1 MNNNRVGVTRARAG
15 RALKLMALAGAA
27 CLASVAAQ
35 AAPSTIELI
44 YSFEAG
50 EDGDYPEQ
58 ALIEHNG
65 VFYGTTY
72 ARCGS
77 IFGLT
82 PPPAAKTMTHLISS
96 TNGCM
101 PKSLVVGGDGNF
113 YGATEADGSTITTS
127 GYGTLFR
134 ITPAGEIKRLHVFDG
149 RPGHPLAGLVAG
161 RDGAFYGTTSTWNL
175 EYGGTVFRM
184 TTDGNT
190 ANVTHLH
197 TFGSGPGVMPR
208 TALVEDVIHDGVF
221 YGTTSGHGV
230 QVNSGTLFKITAAGE
245 YTHLHSFAREME
257 RPSGPLVQAGDGML
271 YGSTTGGGANQQ
283 GMVFRIDT
291 EGNHFEILHDFDQA
305 SDQLAEPSGG
315 LVRSPDGYLY
325 GAAGGIY
332 RVDPNT
338 GKVARLLSTAQ
349 VNAVAGSRISGND
362 YKVNLTTL
370 LRGSDNAYYAAS
382 GYGGAVNCNEPGA
395 AVTFG
400 CGAVVRIVPGDAIEL
415 GSGGGNGGGGGGG
428 GGGSGGGSSSG
439 GDGGG
444 GDGTS
449 LVLLALLLAGLVRRQ
464 MRSVSLWRDR
474 VAAGFPDRLD

>member
-1 MNNNRVGVTRARAG
+1 MNDNRDGGARVRAREV
-15 RALKLMALAGAA
+15 LKVTALAAA
-27 CLASVAAQ
+27 VCLASAAAQ

-44 YSFEAG
+44 YSLAGG
-50 EDGDYPEQ
+50 EDGHYSDQ
-58 ALIEHNG
+58 ALVEYNG
-65 VFYGTTY
+65 MFYGAAY
-72 ARCGS
+72 SECGTLYS
-77 IFGLT
+77 LT
-82 PPPAAKTMTHLISS
+82 PPPSAKGFTLSMRGGF
-96 TNGCM
+96 NGCM
-101 PKSLVVGGDGNF
+101 PKSLVVGADGNL
-113 YGATEADGSTITTS
+113 YGVAESFGSTITTD

-134 ITPAGEIKRLHVFDG
+134 ITPAGELTRLHVFDG
-149 RPGHPLAGLVAG
+149 KPGHPLAGLVAG

-230 QVNSGTLFKITAAGE
+230 QINSGTLFKITSAGE
-245 YTHLHSFAREME
+245 YTHLHSFFRENE

-291 EGNHFEILHDFDQA
+291 DGENFEILHDFDLA
-305 SDQLAEPSGG
+305 RDQLTEPSGG

-338 GKVARLLSTAQ
+338 GKVARLLSAAE
-349 VNAVAGSRISGND
+349 VKAVAGSQISGND
-362 YKVNLTTL
+362 SRVRLTTL
-370 LRGSDNAYYAAS
+370 LRGSDNAYYAVSA
-382 GYGGAVNCNEPGA
+382 YGGAVNCNEPGA
-395 AVTFG
+395 TQTFG
-400 CGAVVRIVPGDAIEL
+400 CGGVVRIVPGDPIEL
-415 GSGGGNGGGGGGG
+415 GSGGA
-428 GGGSGGGSSSG
+428 GGSGGSGGSGSGSGGSGSGSGGSGGSSSG
-439 GDGGG
+439 SDGGG
-444 GDGTS
+444 GDGTT
-449 LVLLALLLAGLVRRQ
+449 LAVLALLLAGLFRRQ
-464 MRSVSLWRDR
+464 LRGR
-474 VAAGFPDRLD
+474 VRTG